1 LFILCIFIVS
11 LCILIVT
18 YVPLRIFC
26 FIMLFCVLFVLYY
39 CHRVTTQLQLTNIS
53 YHSTETCRLY
63 VHLLGPTKENML
75 IQIQGASSF
84 KMFTNKIVL
93 RSSLQFRQH
102 EAIPHAKIRNYVQVL
117 EMKPFP
123 ASRINY
129 SF

>member
-1 LFILCIFIVS
+1 
-11 LCILIVT
+11 
-18 YVPLRIFC
+18 
-26 FIMLFCVLFVLYY
+26 M
-39 CHRVTTQLQLTNIS
+39 
-53 YHSTETCRLY
+53 
-63 VHLLGPTKENML
+63 HLLGPTKENML